1 MSQDCGW
8 PADDPEM
15 MRYHDTVWGVPLADS
30 RGLFEFL
37 TLEAAQAGLSWRTI
51 LNRREGYQRAFAGFD
66 VREISD
72 YNDAKIESLMQDAG
86 IIRNR
91 LKITATV
98 INARLVHA
106 MQESGQSF
114 EDYIWGLVGG
124 ATKVNKFV
132 DQSEIPATT
141 TVSDQMSK
149 RLKAD
154 GFKFVGSTT
163 CYALMQATG
172 MVNDHLVACSRYEPL
187 MKMARR

>member
-8 PADDPEM
+8 PADDPKM
-15 MRYHDTVWGVPLADS
+15 MRYHDTEWGVPLRDDS
-30 RGLFEFL
+30 GLFEFL
-37 TLEAAQAGLSWRTI
+37 TLEAAQAGLSWRTV
-51 LNRREGYQRAFAGFD
+51 LYRREGYRRAFANFD
-66 VREISD
+66 IREIAGYD
-72 YNDAKIESLMQDAG
+72 DTKIESLMRDAG

-91 LKITATV
+91 LKITATL
-98 INARLVHA
+98 INARLVLA

-124 ATKVNKFV
+124 VTQVNEFV
-132 DQSEIPATT
+132 DLSEIPATT
-141 TVSDQMSK
+141 LVSDQMSK

-172 MVNDHLVACSRYEPL
+172 MVNDHLKACSRYEPL
-187 MKMARR
+187 VKMARH